1 MSDEPRI
8 EIAACPMPGC
18 GGPVRIVPQR
28 VHGLTYGYSAAC
40 VDCDYR
46 FGRSLSTP
54 AEAIAAHNALCAD
67 VQRGRE
73 AVRIEQE
80 RGALRAE
87 VERLKTAIADL
98 RYAFDD
104 PVVVERIAAW
114 NHKSWAG
121 WYRWMA
127 MKWHEVHQNT
137 GESFRDRWKRQSETP
152 YVKLSDS
159 EQNSDRAEA
168 KEVLNVLYEILPW
181 PRFESK
187 KGEDC
192 EGHSIA
198 RADTGY
204 GESSDS
210 SGTKQ

>member
-1 MSDEPRI
+1 MKAMSELFNLPLAVVPACRDPHWGTSIVEADDPVVWTIDRVNPRTT
-8 EIAACPMPGC
+8 
-18 GGPVRIVPQR
+18 GGFSPKLLV
-28 VHGLTYGYSAAC
+28 SAQE
-40 VDCDYR
+40 R
-46 FGRSLSTP
+46 
-54 AEAIAAHNALCAD
+54 AEAIVAAVN
-67 VQRGRE
+67 
-73 AVRIEQE
+73 E
-80 RGALRAE
+80 RDEMRAE

-98 RYAFDD
+98 RQAFDD

-114 NHKSWAG
+114 SHKSWAG

-127 MKWHEVHQNT
+127 QKWDQIHQGT
-137 GESFRDRWKRQSETP
+137 GESFQERWKRQSETP